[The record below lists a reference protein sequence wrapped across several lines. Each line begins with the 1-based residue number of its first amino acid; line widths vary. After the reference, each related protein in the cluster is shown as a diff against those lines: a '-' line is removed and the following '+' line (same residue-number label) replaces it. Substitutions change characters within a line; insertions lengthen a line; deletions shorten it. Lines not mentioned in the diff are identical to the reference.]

1 MDKIKLIEH
10 AKGYLEKLAEGTD
23 PISGESVG
31 ENDIVKQPRVSK
43 CLSYSASVF
52 ARAIDENGVSE
63 SHLYIIRTP
72 QIKNEENALR
82 VAADFLHSLAEGKDP
97 TTGAQAAKDDIVF
110 SKRISRCLEFTSEQ
124 LKTVIL
130 RKSPFSV
137 TEEQLDSFEYSDEP
151 IMISEIKKRA
161 DALVDSEYMTGIS
174 AAWLTSYLTDLKFLE
189 IHPDENGK
197 TKYKLPTKMGEL
209 LGISVKSSESSWG
222 IKYTLLYSRKMQ
234 ELIVKNIPTIIEK
247 YRNNKM
253 ADNSESEPQDK
264 Q

>member
-31 ENDIVKQPRVSK
+31 EKDIIKQPRVAK
-43 CLSYSASVF
+43 CLSYCAGVF
-52 ARAIDENGVSE
+52 ARAIDENSVSE
-63 SHLYIIRTP
+63 NHLYIIRTP

-82 VAADFLHSLAEGKDP
+82 VAADFLHSLSEGKDP
-97 TTGAQAAKDDIVF
+97 TTGAQAASGDIVR
-110 SKRISRCLEFTSEQ
+110 SERISRCLAFSSEQ

-130 RKSPFSV
+130 RKSPFTV

-151 IMISEIKKRA
+151 LMISEIKKRA

-174 AAWLTSYLTDLKFLE
+174 AAWLTNYLTELKFLE
-189 IHPDENGK
+189 VHADKNGEN
-197 TKYKLPTKMGEL
+197 KYKMPTKMGEL
-209 LGISVKSSESSWG
+209 LGISVKTSESSWG

-247 YRNNKM
+247 YRNNKI
-253 ADNSESEPQDK
+253 ADNSESEPQE
-264 Q
+264 